1 MQATGSWSLIAF
13 VLFALAHAGSTL
25 AMPLPQAAP
34 AEEPID
40 LVTPTGTIHGTLLRP
55 AGTGAVPVALLI
67 AGSGPTDRD
76 GNSAMLPGPNNSLK
90 LLAEGLAQQGIATV
104 RYDKRGVAASATAI
118 TREADLRFDHYT
130 DDAVAW
136 INKLKA
142 DPRFS
147 RVSVIGHSEG
157 SLIGIRAARVGGAA
171 SFVSLAG
178 VGRRASDVLRGQL
191 RPQLPAALWAE
202 SERVLAALEAG
213 RTTDSVPQP
222 LAALYRPSVQP
233 YLISWFA
240 YDPAREIAQ
249 LTVPVLIA
257 QGTTDMQVGVPD
269 AQALKAAKPN
279 AELLIVEGM
288 NHVLKLVPADPAR
301 QQASYSDPALPVAP
315 QLLERVVAFLKTT
328 RP

>member
-1 MQATGSWSLIAF
+1 
-13 VLFALAHAGSTL
+13 
-25 AMPLPQAAP
+25 MPLSQAAP
-34 AEEPID
+34 SAEEPID

-55 AGTGAVPVALLI
+55 SAAGAVPVALLI
-67 AGSGPTDRD
+67 AGSGPTDRN
-76 GNSAMLPGPNNSLK
+76 GNSAILPGPNNSLE
-90 LLAEGLAQQGIATV
+90 LLAEGLARQGIATV
-104 RYDKRGVAASATAI
+104 RYDKRGVAASAAAI

-136 INKLKA
+136 IAKLKT

-191 RPQLPAALWAE
+191 RPQLPPALWTE
-202 SERVLAALEAG
+202 SERILAALEAG
-213 RTTDSVPQP
+213 RTADSVPQP

-240 YDPAREIAQ
+240 YDPAREIAE
-249 LTVPVLIA
+249 LRIPVLIA
-257 QGTTDMQVGVPD
+257 QGTTDIQVGVPD
-269 AQALKAAKPN
+269 AQALEAAKPD
-279 AELLIVEGM
+279 ADLLIVEGM
-288 NHVLKLVPADPAR
+288 NHVLKLVPADPAK
-301 QQASYSDPALPVAP
+301 QQASYADPSLPVAP
-315 QLLERVVAFLKTT
+315 QLIERIGAFLKAT